1 MYSPELK
8 AQVLSGACAD
18 MVPNTHQHQQPA
30 RQAPP
35 DVPPSPAA
43 AHPSSK
49 PPKRTG
55 LRRKEGEDQ
64 HGRGLW
70 EPEERGRAAA
80 AVALNGSGK

>member
-8 AQVLSGACAD
+8 AQVLSGACA
-18 MVPNTHQHQQPA
+18 THTNASNPHGRP
-30 RQAPP
+30 PP

-64 HGRGLW
+64 HGRDLW